1 MFPDGI
7 LYDKKDG
14 DYLTQK
20 INTVFSWRSSLA
32 RILEKNKSGQTG
44 IETDLSAL
52 VERTGIEP
60 VIPP

>member
-1 MFPDGI
+1 MIRKMVIIKPKSEYCFLLDVKPS
-7 LYDKKDG
+7 KA
-14 DYLTQK
+14 
-20 INTVFSWRSSLA
+20 FR
-32 RILEKNKSGQTG
+32 KNKSGQTG